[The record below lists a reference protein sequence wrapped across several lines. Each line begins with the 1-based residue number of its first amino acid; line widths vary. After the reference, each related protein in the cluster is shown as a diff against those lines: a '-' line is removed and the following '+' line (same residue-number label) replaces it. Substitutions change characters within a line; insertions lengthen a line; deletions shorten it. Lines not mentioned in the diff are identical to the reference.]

1 MMSVKIFRLMKTT
14 KSHEINV
21 NKIIVINSAM
31 KITIFF
37 MINSHRGILY
47 VYKLS
52 NNCTY
57 INIGTVRELV
67 LYFGLCLNIKFSFPF
82 TALS

>member
-1 MMSVKIFRLMKTT
+1 MKTT
-14 KSHEINV
+14 KFHEIIG

-37 MINSHRGILY
+37 IITSHRGILY

>member
-21 NKIIVINSAM
+21 NKIIVIIM
-31 KITIFF
+31 IT
-37 MINSHRGILY
+37 SHKGILY